1 MAWGN
6 FELGD
11 GCVVAV
17 FSFPVTF
24 SISFFKK
31 VTRET
36 QVTRRIFGA
45 KIRRDIARDNFSKSN
60 P

>member
-6 FELGD
+6 FELGG
-11 GCVVAV
+11 GCLVAV
-17 FSFPVTF
+17 FYFPLTF
-24 SISFFKK
+24 SIPFFKK

-36 QVTRRIFGA
+36 QVTRSIFGA
-45 KIRRDIARDNFSKSN
+45 KVRRDIARKFSKSN

>member
-6 FELGD
+6 FELGG

-36 QVTRRIFGA
+36 QVTRCIIGA
-45 KIRRDIARDNFSKSN
+45 KVRRDIARDNCAKTN